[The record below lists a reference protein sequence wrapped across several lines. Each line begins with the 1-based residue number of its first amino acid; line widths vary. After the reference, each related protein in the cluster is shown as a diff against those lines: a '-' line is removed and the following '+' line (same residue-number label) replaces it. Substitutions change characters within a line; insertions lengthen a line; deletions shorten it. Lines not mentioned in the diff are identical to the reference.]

1 MKKNSYSYWWK
12 GKLKNHGGCKRLGL
26 KVWLRLVLLHVK
38 RRFEIDSHLPSDFNE
53 IENPEVKKALEDYA
67 VGVVDKAAEYFKD
80 TSIKVSK
87 EVIKGHIASQICDYA
102 EENKCDLI
110 MISSHGH
117 GAAERFLIG
126 GVTSRVVHHA
136 NVPVMVIR

>member
-1 MKKNSYSYWWK
+1 MKKILIPIDEKENVK
-12 GKLKNHGGCKRLGL
+12 TMEAAKDLALKFDSE
-26 KVWLRLVLLHVK
+26 LVLLHVK

-87 EVIKGHIASQICDYA
+87 KVIKGHIASQICDYA